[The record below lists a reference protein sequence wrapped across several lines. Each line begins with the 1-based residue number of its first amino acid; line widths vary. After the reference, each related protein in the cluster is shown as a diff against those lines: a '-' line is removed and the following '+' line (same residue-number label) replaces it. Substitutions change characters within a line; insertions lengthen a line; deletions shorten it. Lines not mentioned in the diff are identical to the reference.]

1 MNEKIKSI
9 LFRLLKGA
17 ISGAVTSILLITFTV
32 PTNWLELKNF
42 LALVAVAGTFGAVN
56 GVLLALQK
64 WYSWKE

>member
-9 LFRLLKGA
+9 LMRLLKGA
-17 ISGAVTSILLITFTV
+17 VSGAVSTILLLTFTV

-42 LALVAVAGTFGAVN
+42 IALVTIAGIFGAIN